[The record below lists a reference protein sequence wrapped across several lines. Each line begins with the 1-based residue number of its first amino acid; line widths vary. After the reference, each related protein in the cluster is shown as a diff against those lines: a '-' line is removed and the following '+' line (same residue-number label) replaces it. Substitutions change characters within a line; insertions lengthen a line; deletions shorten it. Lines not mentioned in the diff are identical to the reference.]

1 MEIKI
6 KLGEDYS
13 DSEIIKALE
22 RHGVNLVL
30 PDGIE
35 RRFWV
40 SNDSTG
46 IYVNGPSSSE
56 LRDVR
61 KEIVK
66 ELGCDKGGISP
77 YLDKNEDGIIVFRHL
92 ERMYLNQY
100 GVKKKSEL
108 VEDLDSD
115 GNPNYYP
122 DLSLHIGRKIKLL
135 VDSPRGGSLK
145 AGDIGEIVDALTI
158 KFKTNPSYTYM
169 GALDRDNLNIKCELL
184 PKDFQTATVGEK
196 MVDDFENCFEP
207 SHHQFGLEIGD
218 HLDPNIISEWA
229 YLGKNY
235 ASNSEMGRFI
245 QSPRSGF
252 VGARKIL
259 GFEMFKDGLG
269 FLVSD
274 TLSVY
279 LRAEGF
285 KEFAESKKVRS

>member
-6 KLGEDYS
+6 KLGEDIS
-13 DSEIIKALE
+13 DSDVIKALE
-22 RHGVNLVL
+22 DSGVNLVL
-30 PDGIE
+30 PDGTG
-35 RRFWV
+35 RRFWI

-61 KEIVK
+61 KEIVE
-66 ELGCDKGGISP
+66 ELGYDKRGISP
-77 YLDKNEDGIIVFRHL
+77 YLDKNEDSIIVFRHL

-100 GVKKKSEL
+100 GIIKKSEL

-135 VDSPRGGSLK
+135 VDAPRGGSLK

-169 GALDRDNLNIKCELL
+169 SALDRDNLNIKCELL
-184 PKDFQTATVGEK
+184 PKDFQTATVCEK
-196 MVDDFENCFEP
+196 MGDDFENCFEP
-207 SHHQFGLEIGD
+207 STTNFGLEIGD
-218 HLDPNIISEWA
+218 HLDPEVISRWA
-229 YLGKNY
+229 QSGKNY
-235 ASNSEMGRFI
+235 ASKSEMGRFI
-245 QSPRSGF
+245 QSDSTRF
-252 VGARKIL
+252 IGARKISE
-259 GFEMFKDGLG
+259 FKMFKDGLG

-285 KEFAESKKVRS
+285 KEFAGIY

>member
-13 DSEIIKALE
+13 DSDVIKALGGP
-22 RHGVNLVL
+22 GVILVL
-30 PDGIE
+30 PDE
-35 RRFWV
+35 TEKRFSIWK
-40 SNDSTG
+40 DSTG

-56 LRDVR
+56 LGDAR

-66 ELGCDKGGISP
+66 ELGYDKRGISP
-77 YLDKNEDGIIVFRHL
+77 YLDKNEDSIIVFRHL

-100 GVKKKSEL
+100 GISKKSKL

-115 GNPNYYP
+115 GNPNYYQ

-135 VDSPRGGSLK
+135 VDAPRGGSLK

-169 GALDRDNLNIKCELL
+169 SALDRDNLNIKCELL

-196 MVDDFENCFEP
+196 MGNNFENCFEP
-207 SHHQFGLEIGD
+207 SPTNFGLEIGD
-218 HLDPNIISEWA
+218 HLDPDVISRWA
-229 YLGKNY
+229 QSGKNY
-235 ASNSEMGRFI
+235 ASNSEMGSFI
-245 QSPRSGF
+245 QSSGGRF
-252 VGARKIL
+252 VGARKIQE
-259 GFEMFKDGLG
+259 FRMFKDGLG

-285 KEFAESKKVRS
+285 KEFADIY